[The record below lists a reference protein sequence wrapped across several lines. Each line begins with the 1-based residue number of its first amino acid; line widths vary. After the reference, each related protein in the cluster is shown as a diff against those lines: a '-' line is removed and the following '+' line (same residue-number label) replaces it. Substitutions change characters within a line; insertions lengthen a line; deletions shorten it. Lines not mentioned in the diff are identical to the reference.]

1 MIEPFEQALFGNKAL
16 SQTEL
21 KSVYEAFG
29 FYRAPLLR
37 LQVAE
42 PVSETELKDMHVS
55 PLQVALA
62 SAALSN
68 HGTIPAPRIAM
79 AVNTPNDGWV
89 VLPALEAPF
98 EAIQAQTADE
108 TAQSLIVD
116 AESYW
121 GHVGQ
126 AKSDESL
133 VTWFIAGTP
142 PNWQASPLAVV
153 VLLEEDNVRLAQRI
167 GRELLVDA
175 MNP

>member
-1 MIEPFEQALFGNKAL
+1 
-16 SQTEL
+16 
-21 KSVYEAFG
+21 
-29 FYRAPLLR
+29 
-37 LQVAE
+37 
-42 PVSETELKDMHVS
+42 
-55 PLQVALA
+55 
-62 SAALSN
+62 LSN

-89 VLPALEAPF
+89 VLPALGAPF

-116 AESYW
+116 GESYW

-126 AKSDESL
+126 AKSDESS

-142 PNWQASPLAVV
+142 SNWQASPLAVV